1 MSEGR
6 TMIISVKLDESTLR
20 RIDALISIGR
30 FRNRSDLIRAAI
42 RYKLR
47 MAALKMG
54 KAGVKVAK

>member
-1 MSEGR
+1 
-6 TMIISVKLDESTLR
+6 MIISVKLDESTLR
-20 RIDALISIGR
+20 RIDALISTGR

>member
-1 MSEGR
+1 VSEGR

-20 RIDALISIGR
+20 KIDAMVSMGR

-42 RYKLR
+42 KYKLR

-54 KAGVKVAK
+54 KAKVKAAK